1 MKLYYTP
8 GACSLSPHIVLREA
22 GYDFELVRVDLA
34 AKTLPDG
41 GDFRAICPM
50 GYVPAL
56 QLDDGEV
63 LTEGAAIIQ
72 YLADDSPAAGL
83 LPAAG
88 TRERARAVS
97 FVAFV
102 NAEAHKAFSP
112 LFDPRSSEDGK
123 AAARQAVIRRLD
135 HLEAILADG
144 RRHAVG
150 ETFTIADAQLYAVVR
165 WAGPTGIGF
174 DAWPNLKRVL
184 DRIEARPHVQAA
196 LAAEA
201 A

>member
-22 GYDFELVRVDLA
+22 GYDFDLVRVDLT

-41 GDFRAICPM
+41 GDFRAISPM

-56 QLDDGEV
+56 ELDDGEV
-63 LTEGAAIIQ
+63 LTEGPAIIQ
-72 YLADDSPAAGL
+72 HLADERPERGL
-83 LPAAG
+83 IPAAG
-88 TRERARAVS
+88 TRERARAMS
-97 FVAFV
+97 LIAFV
-102 NAEAHKAFSP
+102 NAEAHKAFAP
-112 LFDPRSSEDGK
+112 LFDPRAGEDAK
-123 AAARQAVIRRLD
+123 AAARAAAARRLD
-135 HLEAILADG
+135 HLEAVMADG
-144 RRHAVG
+144 RTHAAG
-150 ETFTIADAQLYAVVR
+150 EAYGVADAQLFAVAR

-174 DAWPNLKRVL
+174 QAWPNLKRVL
-184 DRIEARPHVQAA
+184 DRIEARPQVQAA